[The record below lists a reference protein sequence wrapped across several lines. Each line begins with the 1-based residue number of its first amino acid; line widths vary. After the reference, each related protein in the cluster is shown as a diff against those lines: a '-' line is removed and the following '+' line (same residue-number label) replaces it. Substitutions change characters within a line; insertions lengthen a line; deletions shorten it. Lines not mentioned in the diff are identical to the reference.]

1 MSMNTSPKKTIV
13 ISGGFDPI
21 HPGHIAMIE
30 AAAKYG
36 EVHIVVNSD
45 E

>member
-1 MSMNTSPKKTIV
+1 MKTDYI

-21 HPGHIAMIE
+21 HKGHIAMIL
-30 AAAKYG
+30 ASAQKSDG
-36 EVHIVVNSD
+36 VIVLVNSD